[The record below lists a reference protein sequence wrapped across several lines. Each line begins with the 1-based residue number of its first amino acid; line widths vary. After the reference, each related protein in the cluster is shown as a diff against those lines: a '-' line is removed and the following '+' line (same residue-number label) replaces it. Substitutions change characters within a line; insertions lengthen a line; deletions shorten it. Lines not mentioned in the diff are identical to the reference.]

1 MSEEIDKLKDEEQEK
16 LNEELMVDEE
26 ERRPSGARAHAGS
39 RAKSGWI
46 GGVVLILIGGYFLFG
61 NLFGFAL
68 VGNWWAAF
76 ILIPAVYSLARAYED
91 YRKNGRLTE
100 RGRSNLIG
108 GLMIGTVA
116 FIFLFGL
123 NFGNLWPL
131 FLIIIGVGILLR
143 GAVK

>member
-1 MSEEIDKLKDEEQEK
+1 MSDEIDKLKDEEQEK
-16 LNEELMVDEE
+16 LQNELMVDEQ
-26 ERRPSGARAHAGS
+26 ERRPSRSRSGS
-39 RAKSGWI
+39 ESHAKSGWI
-46 GGVVLILIGGYFLFG
+46 GGIVLILIGAYFLFG
-61 NLFGFAL
+61 NLLGFAL

-76 ILIPAVYSLARAYED
+76 IFIPAVYSLARAYED
-91 YRKNGRLTE
+91 YHDNGHMTE

-108 GLMIGTVA
+108 GLMIGTVG

-123 NFGNLWPL
+123 NFGNLWPV